1 MRTGITFDAT
11 AADRT
16 RLNAIIGA
24 PTSAQKH
31 VWRAKIILLSG
42 QGLGTAAI
50 LQATGNLLLFR
61 WSGLADCAAGRHA
74 GSAIIGNAADCDF
87 VKWCAA

>member
-1 MRTGITFDAT
+1 MRRLWMRTGITFDVT

-16 RLNAIIGA
+16 RLEAIIGT

-31 VWRAKIILLSG
+31 VWRAKVILLSC

-50 LQATGNLLLFR
+50 LQVTGKSKPSSGDGRNASCPRGR
-61 WSGLADCAAGRHA
+61 WP
-74 GSAIIGNAADCDF
+74 
-87 VKWCAA
+87 VT